1 MRFIGRSS
9 LAAAVGFAGM
19 LALATAGA
27 AAGGHHSRSHRG
39 EAHPW
44 EGDGGE
50 GTFTSADF
58 NGIYINSFQGNVG
71 NGVWITGNGL
81 LTATPTDAGD
91 GTITGSETV
100 NDSAGNF
107 CPGTVSGTYTVAGD
121 GSGGLSVT
129 FTPNAT
135 GTVGTCSTLMETAS
149 IVIVS
154 DKNVSVVQTNTG
166 MSVLGNLVKQ
176 GEAEGGGD

>member
-9 LAAAVGFAGM
+9 LAVAVGFAGM
-19 LALATAGA
+19 LALATTGA
-27 AAGGHHSRSHRG
+27 AKEHRGHHGQANSCH
-39 EAHPW
+39 
-44 EGDGGE
+44 GDGGS
-50 GTFTSADF
+50 GSFTSADF
-58 NGIYINSFQGNVG
+58 NGIYVNSFQGNVG
-71 NGVWITGNGL
+71 GGGTWVTGNGL

-121 GSGGLSVT
+121 GTGGMNVT
-129 FTPNAT
+129 FTPTVVTT
-135 GTVGTCSTLMETAS
+135 GCPILSETDA
-149 IVIVS
+149 IVIAS
-154 DKNVSVVQTNTG
+154 DYHISVVRTNTG

-176 GEAEGGGD
+176 GEPEGGYGGGD